1 VRRRRREAHDVDVW
15 VASGQLDAAADRQ
28 PPAREP
34 RWTLGDA
41 FWLILPILS
50 VLGVIGYFAASIS
63 LGTTPPFSVVDG
75 QSMRP
80 NFHPGDLVV
89 IRGISAEEVEVG
101 DVIAITPPLDQ
112 QEEKGLP
119 SDIVHRVVE
128 KSGEGADV
136 TFATKG
142 DNVGGNDAFVTR
154 PGNIRGEVIHRI
166 PGAGYPVLFAR
177 SEQGRIFGAALA
189 LAIIGYFVIAAIERR
204 QEAAQLENPRRA
216 IAELAAETEQLRRQ
230 LAEGE
235 GLALPPELHRLVD
248 EQQEQRDTIR
258 QLVDAVGEYG
268 RHLRSHTAVVQ
279 TMASASQ
286 QLASAAGQLSGAA
299 RAGDVVRGP
308 AATADTPFPPLFSAA
323 RADERLGDWL
333 AERAYQDWSLVAVDE
348 AAGDLAMAPAEL
360 GAALVRLAVSDRLQL
375 RPLQP
380 PALYRYRLG

>member
-1 VRRRRREAHDVDVW
+1 MEPHDVDDW
-15 VASGQLDAAADRQ
+15 VASGQLDAGEDQQR
-28 PPAREP
+28 PAREP

-41 FWLILPILS
+41 VWLILPILS

-89 IRGISAEEVEVG
+89 IRGVSAEEVELG

-128 KSGEGADV
+128 KSGEAGDLS
-136 TFATKG
+136 FATKG

-154 PGNIRGEVIHRI
+154 PGNIRGEVIQRI
-166 PGAGYPVLFAR
+166 PGAGYPVLFFR

-189 LAIIGYFVIAAIERR
+189 LAIVGYFVIAAVERR
-204 QEAAQLENPRRA
+204 QEAAELENPRHA

-235 GLALPPELHRLVD
+235 GLALPPELHRLVH
-248 EQQEQRDTIR
+248 EQQDQRETIR

-279 TMASASQ
+279 TMATASQ
-286 QLASAAGQLSGAA
+286 QLARAAGELSGAT
-299 RAGDVVRGP
+299 RGDQVAGGP
-308 AATADTPFPPLFSAA
+308 DAAGLPPFPPLFSAA
-323 RADERLGDWL
+323 SPDERLGDWL
-333 AERAYQDWSLVAVDE
+333 AERAYQDWSMVAVDE
-348 AAGDLAMAPAEL
+348 AVDELAMAPAEV
-360 GAALVRLAVSDRLQL
+360 GAALVRLALTDRLEL